1 MDYSWSDSSALYQL
15 RYYRED
21 EEKGK
26 SAQAYLEYRLKG
38 DKVMEDI
45 TEALVRVGWWRT
57 SAIQLVKNGIAF
69 TESRN
74 NTHYILCYLPG
85 HSHHVP
91 LTSKTPSCLSSSP
104 TWESEILI

>member
-38 DKVMEDI
+38 DNMSDANLMINSEEKKEE
-45 TEALVRVGWWRT
+45 TEPTVTVDGADYYVLGNGDVICPECGRT
-57 SAIQLVKNGIAF
+57 RSTSRISDHMASEHSAD
-69 TESRN
+69 
-74 NTHYILCYLPG
+74 
-85 HSHHVP
+85 
-91 LTSKTPSCLSSSP
+91 
-104 TWESEILI
+104 